1 MKSLKDSLIDRI
13 RPGMSREEY
22 DAMVLEE
29 INRIVDYAEYTRDVQ
44 NERGD
49 NNAIYRPNK

>member
-29 INRIVDYAEYTRDVQ
+29 INRIVDYVEYVRDAQ
-44 NERGD
+44 LERG
-49 NNAIYRPNK
+49 